1 MARRAAALPLAALAV
16 AALAACERGG
26 GREARARLEARDQA
40 ARPAPFDWSRPAAAL
55 AMGAGEAARRLGS
68 LDYAATVTWT
78 VSRGSGGD
86 LLQSRATER
95 HQVRQLASG
104 DFQVTA
110 QIDPGTWPGAETGK
124 EIVFAGGMTWA
135 RARYAP
141 FRERPADRGH
151 EARRFR
157 DESFRLAGDLAALL
171 GPRLALEPRGEA
183 SALGRPARRF
193 ALVLAPGEGRA
204 QGRPDEA
211 GPERAGEEAGSA
223 RRRAEAKPEHPTEP
237 GGQPPPGKEAGYDEG
252 TRRRMEFLEGRVPL
266 ALEGELLLD
275 AESGVPMAVRM
286 KAAFGAAGHP
296 RLRADVELDARLTA
310 WGGLVAAVTPP
321 RGALPDDRKPGGVA
335 RALEQAG
342 LRKRGEPPAEEP
354 AGEPAD
360 EPADAGGGG

>member
-1 MARRAAALPLAALAV
+1 MARRAAAALLLAT
-16 AALAACERGG
+16 LAACARGG
-26 GREARARLEARDQA
+26 GREARARLEARDQT
-40 ARPAPFDWSRPAAAL
+40 ARPAPFDWSKPVAAL
-55 AMGAGEAARRLGS
+55 ALDADEAARRLGS
-68 LDYAATVTWT
+68 LDYTATVTWT

-104 DFQVTA
+104 DFQVLA

-124 EIVFAGGMTWA
+124 EIVYAGGMTWA

-151 EARRFR
+151 GARRFR
-157 DESFRLAGDLAALL
+157 DESFRLAGDLAALI
-171 GPRLALEPRGEA
+171 GPRLAVEPRGEA

-193 ALVLAPGEGRA
+193 ALALAKGAPMPA
-204 QGRPDEA
+204 
-211 GPERAGEEAGSA
+211 
-223 RRRAEAKPEHPTEP
+223 
-237 GGQPPPGKEAGYDEG
+237 PPPPPELPQGGYDED
-252 TRRRMEFLEGRVPL
+252 TKRRVEFLEGRVPL

-286 KAAFGAAGHP
+286 KAAFGAAGDP
-296 RLRADVELDARLTA
+296 RLRAEVELDARLTA

-321 RGALPDDRKPGGVA
+321 RGALPDDRKPRGVA

-342 LRKRGEPPAEEP
+342 LRKRGAPPPE
-354 AGEPAD
+354 EPAD
-360 EPADAGGGG
+360 EPADEGGGG